1 MHSVPGSLC
10 EKVNDRRAKCG
21 HVKNAKIWQRWITVE
36 VLNGHSKLPN
46 DLSTIHVESESYVDR
61 SELDGRFDILVE
73 WKLFLSVWQFLIAFC
88 GSLIIRS
95 KYYILY
101 YIKYD
106 RFLQAFP
113 SFRITDDSES
123 YRSSDISELSAVCH
137 SKNILMDCDLLI
149 ELKH

>member
-10 EKVNDRRAKCG
+10 VKVNDRRAKCG

-61 SELDGRFDILVE
+61 SELDGRFDILVQ

-95 KYYILY
+95 KYYIFFRMIDFCKL
-101 YIKYD
+101 
-106 RFLQAFP
+106 FLPF
-113 SFRITDDSES
+113 E
-123 YRSSDISELSAVCH
+123 
-137 SKNILMDCDLLI
+137 LLI
-149 ELKH
+149 IPKVIAVLIYLSWVLYVIWKIYWWIVIYWLN